1 MLENLWDPYHSI
13 GFEMNAILD
22 NKIEEITDGFL
33 VVIMAAMTNNSL
45 GLKENYVKDQHFL
58 DMVSALALHKRATLR
73 KKLLKEVKK
82 ISEEIVEE
90 INELTTCSK
99 H

>member
-1 MLENLWDPYHSI
+1 
-13 GFEMNAILD
+13 MNVILD

-45 GLKENYVKDQHFL
+45 DLKENYIKDQYFL
-58 DMVSALALHKRATLR
+58 DMVSALAFNKRAILR
-73 KKLLKEVKK
+73 GKLLKEIKEM
-82 ISEEIVEE
+82 SEEVVEE
-90 INELTTCSK
+90 INELATCSK

>member
-1 MLENLWDPYHSI
+1 MKTVLK
-13 GFEMNAILD
+13 

-33 VVIMAAMTNNSL
+33 VVLMAAMANDSL
-45 GLKENYVKDQHFL
+45 GLKESYVKDQNFL
-58 DMVSALALHKRATLR
+58 DMVSALALYKRANLR

-90 INELTTCSK
+90 INEFKKCSK